1 MQQLSGHRFPQ
12 PMYAPIMVVIAA
24 QIGTRSTFP
33 ASVLILMVIVILAAG
48 YFGGREYVDRH
59 INRRNWK

>member
-1 MQQLSGHRFPQ
+1 M
-12 PMYAPIMVVIAA
+12 MVVIAA

-48 YFGGREYVDRH
+48 YFGGRQYVDRR
-59 INRRNWK
+59 IRRHTWK